1 MTKEE
6 FNIAFNDKLDGWAQG
21 DTVDFRKHITYD
33 IKNDRV
39 TIYDHHY
46 CTLLPS
52 EIEDM
57 TETMLYYITYLTY
70 RAAGMFYNY
79 AREDEVED

>member
-6 FNIAFNDKLDGWAQG
+6 FNIAFNEKLNRWALW
-21 DTVDFRKHITYD
+21 DVDSSREHIAYD
-33 IKNDRV
+33 AENDRV

-46 CTLLPS
+46 CTLMPY

-57 TETMLYYITYLTY
+57 TETSLHFITYLTY
-70 RAAGMFYNY
+70 RAAEMFRKY
-79 AREDEVED
+79 AREDEMED